1 MVRLIDKWGDW
12 PREEQRRVSIA
23 TVRDT
28 SLSDFFTRLKNAK
41 LARVYTP
48 LETFVRIR
56 LRQYSNGQRDL
67 YDSETLGRRR
77 VRRSRGG
84 SLVASRTPGAAISD
98 RWLAVPWQKRKKKKK
113 RRKRRRTASLALP
126 RERETARLTNKHA
139 SKKNVAFATT
149 FAHFR
154 NVLSRDNFSFVERH
168 IGVIPLPP
176 GRGRVIENYN

>member
-113 RRKRRRTASLALP
+113 EEKEDEQPPSLFLENERRLASRINTL
-126 RERETARLTNKHA
+126 R
-139 SKKNVAFATT
+139 KKTWHSLQRSRISGTYCHGTT
-149 FAHFR
+149 F
-154 NVLSRDNFSFVERH
+154 LSSRDT
-168 IGVIPLPP
+168 LA
-176 GRGRVIENYN
+176 